1 MGAGYTGYT
10 GVHGVY
16 YGIQGYT
23 GGTLGY
29 TGGTLGAG
37 RPLLIMRAWLLLPAY
52 CSTLLAAR
60 CHFELKH
67 LLRCATG
74 WGGAL
79 SSQWTTRYTRWAT
92 RFTHELW
99 CTEAELKSLL
109 ASLLHAAPELTQLLS
124 TAQVI
129 WSANKIC
136 VKVLWQKP
144 FAMACQIHRQKKVD
158 FIFFLATVRCKEM
171 SLSRDL
177 GHYYKLPKSDSNAVY
192 LLSNSVYYLS
202 TLSGN
207 SLFPRKLYK
216 VILACQQ

>member
-37 RPLLIMRAWLLLPAY
+37 RPLLIMRAWLLLPAH
-52 CSTLLAAR
+52 CSTLLAAHC

-79 SSQWTTRYTRWAT
+79 SSQ
-92 RFTHELW
+92 
-99 CTEAELKSLL
+99 
-109 ASLLHAAPELTQLLS
+109 
-124 TAQVI
+124 
-129 WSANKIC
+129 
-136 VKVLWQKP
+136 
-144 FAMACQIHRQKKVD
+144 
-158 FIFFLATVRCKEM
+158 
-171 SLSRDL
+171 
-177 GHYYKLPKSDSNAVY
+177 
-192 LLSNSVYYLS
+192 
-202 TLSGN
+202 
-207 SLFPRKLYK
+207 
-216 VILACQQ
+216 